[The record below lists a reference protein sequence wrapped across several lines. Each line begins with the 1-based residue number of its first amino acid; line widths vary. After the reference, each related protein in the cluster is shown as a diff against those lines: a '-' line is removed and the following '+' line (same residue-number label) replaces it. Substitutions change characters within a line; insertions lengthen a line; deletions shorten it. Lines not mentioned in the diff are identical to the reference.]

1 MLMLWTGVIVLLL
14 RKVHKSQVNIQFS
27 SSLHILWSSLLL
39 RLCIL
44 VCCAE
49 FSIQGQGLW
58 LAAWPVRHW
67 PVSVSK
73 FVHFGWN
80 VFSVS
85 PQQLKHLSLRKE
97 VVSGHPGNLGLVGG
111 SGFLTFFCCGSG
123 YMESVVWQWLVL
135 LCPLNSVWGFMTG
148 IVYFYS
154 LEFFNKS
161 LGRPS
166 SKFWRRGVC
175 IVLTPWRPWTACVG
189 RKLFSWLFC
198 LWACRA
204 PKTGSAALLMLQCW
218 K

>member
-14 RKVHKSQVNIQFS
+14 RKVQESQVNIQFS

-49 FSIQGQGLW
+49 FSIKGQGLW

-85 PQQLKHLSLRKE
+85 PRQLKHLSLRKE

-123 YMESVVWQWLVL
+123 YMESVMWQWLVL

-148 IVYFYS
+148 MCLLLQLRILRQKFRQTTLQILEKGS
-154 LEFFNKS
+154 LYCINPMETLNSPCGQEVVLMIILSVS
-161 LGRPS
+161 L
-166 SKFWRRGVC
+166 
-175 IVLTPWRPWTACVG
+175 
-189 RKLFSWLFC
+189 
-198 LWACRA
+198 
-204 PKTGSAALLMLQCW
+204 
-218 K
+218 

>member
-58 LAAWPVRHW
+58 LAAWPVRHC

-85 PQQLKHLSLRKE
+85 PRQLKHLSLRKE

-111 SGFLTFFCCGSG
+111 SGFLPFFCCGSG

-135 LCPLNSVWGFMTG
+135 LCPLNSVWGLMTG
-148 IVYFYS
+148 MCLLLQLRILQQKFRQTIFQILEKGS
-154 LEFFNKS
+154 LYGINPMETLNSPCGQEVVFMIILSVS
-161 LGRPS
+161 L
-166 SKFWRRGVC
+166 
-175 IVLTPWRPWTACVG
+175 
-189 RKLFSWLFC
+189 
-198 LWACRA
+198 
-204 PKTGSAALLMLQCW
+204 
-218 K
+218 